1 MSKVPKER
9 RAEQAK
15 KRRAKKKKELVI
27 LRRKALNAGAS
38 VDIRNAYKAA
48 LQKRNNVLEYDKKRA
63 AVRRAKFNS
72 KTAKPK
78 SSAQQDVLSQ
88 HEAQGIYRLKKDR
101 LKKMREYQSSKRS
114 KKKFD
119 FIKSMIEKEQR
130 DINKPW
136 VPYKRTLLTPLGA
149 AVKACDLA
157 AVRWLIGKKSFNLA
171 NMWRSFRAT
180 IV

>member
-1 MSKVPKER
+1 MSKVAKER

-114 KKKFD
+114 KNIWSH

-136 VPYKRTLLTPLGA
+136 VPYKRTL
-149 AVKACDLA
+149 
-157 AVRWLIGKKSFNLA
+157 
-171 NMWRSFRAT
+171 
-180 IV
+180 